1 MARKDMP
8 MTEEARVT
16 LSEWVQTLTDRLDT
30 DFAMDE
36 ESMHIILDLARDA
49 AHGIA
54 RPAAPL
60 TTFIIGLAVGQGA
73 SLGAA
78 AAQATELIQATGGP
92 GESESD

>member
-1 MARKDMP
+1 MP
-8 MTEEARVT
+8 MTEESRVT
-16 LSEWVQTLTDRLDT
+16 LSEWVETLTDRLDT

-49 AHGIA
+49 AHGIE

-60 TTFIIGLAVGQGA
+60 STFLIGLAVGRGA

-78 AAQATELIQATGGP
+78 AAQATELIQTMGRP
-92 GESESD
+92 GESD